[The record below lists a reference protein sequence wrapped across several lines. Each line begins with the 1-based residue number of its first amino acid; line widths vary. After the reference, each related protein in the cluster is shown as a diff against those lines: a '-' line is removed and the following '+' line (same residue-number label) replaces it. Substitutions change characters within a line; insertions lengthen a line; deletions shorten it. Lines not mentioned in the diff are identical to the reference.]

1 VQPLPRLHW
10 SVPLHRDAD
19 RDSNIGIPA
28 VVQVIAVVDVDN
40 VDVVIVVPVIP
51 PVFRPRVNS
60 TDPIASVLEARVSA
74 HNHEG
79 QAVDPEPMF
88 LTKVPAETVVRD
100 AIAVVAAAL
109 LPSAVIGIPAL

>member
-1 VQPLPRLHW
+1 VY
-10 SVPLHRDAD
+10 VPLHRDAD

-28 VVQVIAVVDVDN
+28 VVQVIAVVDVDDVN
-40 VDVVIVVPVIP
+40 VVVVIPVIA
-51 PVFRPRVNS
+51 PVFRPRVNG

-74 HNHEG
+74 HHQEG
-79 QAVDPEPMF
+79 QAVDSESTVS
-88 LTKVPAETVVRD
+88 TKVSAETVVRN